1 MNKQELIAAVAAKTG
16 MAKATTERAVEALTS
31 IIAAELAG
39 GGEVK
44 LVGFGTFSS
53 KRHEARKGRNPQTG
67 ETVKI
72 AARVKAHFTAGA
84 VLKEAVASGTA
95 PAKAK

>member
-1 MNKQELIAAVAAKTG
+1 MNKQELIAAVAADTG
-16 MAKATTERAVEALTS
+16 MAKATTERAVDAVTNA
-31 IIAAELAG
+31 IATELAG

-44 LVGFGTFSS
+44 LVGFGTFFA
-53 KRHEARKGRNPQTG
+53 KRHEARKARNPQTG
-67 ETVKI
+67 EAVKV
-72 AARVKAHFTAGA
+72 AARVKPHFTPGA